1 MNPTMTPAMTPVATV
16 AATVAAT
23 PATTGSVT
31 DYVDQLANASGL
43 PAVPSGTYA
52 PGYDSGAATATAPT
66 PYASAPTPYASAA
79 TASTPT
85 PYVATTTPAGNGT
98 SKPTPYAATPT
109 PTPTAAAAKMA
120 TLGDVDPNGYIRLA
134 LSSLHGNQPSSVL
147 NYTNLAIN
155 MQTQMGNF
163 GAVAML
169 QASNQYVQA
178 IVNPLLN
185 NFGIPD
191 NSLSQAAQYWLVGT
205 ILVLL
210 MKANGVDAARHPQP
224 QIQAALGAL
233 NTSPPN
239 IQAAITAVSQ
249 AVDANTAAGN
259 VAVVGYLQSILKT
272 LNNYKSVSL
281 QRMPLTPWQLS
292 LADFPQLLI
301 VLDGKTS
308 PADYSLWWG
317 GSNTSGWVNSG
328 GAGGAGGGDATLSAW
343 GSYMSHSG
351 RGAGT
356 GSSGSNLSLP
366 DPIQKFLYSRTVLD
380 GAINDMVNYLANKGG
395 YDDLIVKMQGAQRD
409 LNAV

>member
-1 MNPTMTPAMTPVATV
+1 MTPVATV
-16 AATVAAT
+16 AATPAVTVAAT
-23 PATTGSVT
+23 PATAGSVT

-52 PGYDSGAATATAPT
+52 PGYDSGAAAATAPT
-66 PYASAPTPYASAA
+66 PYASAPTPYATTTATTTTPYAA
-79 TASTPT
+79 TTTLPAGTSTPT
-85 PYVATTTPAGNGT
+85 PYASATVA
-98 SKPTPYAATPT
+98 

-120 TLGDVDPNGYIRLA
+120 TLGHVDPNGYIRLA

-292 LADFPQLLI
+292 LADFPRLLI

-328 GAGGAGGGDATLSAW
+328 GVGGAGGGDATLSAW